1 MTLERLDELCA
12 RLLDLTAQLHGSI
25 AHHVNT
31 GNLERAARL
40 EKAADL
46 IMRHYERHEKAAHVL
61 RMQRAIGS
69 GIGDVLVRTDALGR
83 AA

>member
-12 RLLDLTAQLHGSI
+12 RLLELVAQLHGAI
-25 AHHVNT
+25 AHHVST

-40 EKAADL
+40 EKAADQ
-46 IMRHYERHEKAAHVL
+46 IMRHYAKHEQAAHVL

-69 GIGDVLVRTDALGR
+69 GIGNVLVRTNALGR